1 MGKIA
6 DKRVRNYIE
15 KVKKKFNAQVILFGS
30 RTSKDAL
37 KESDY
42 DICVL
47 SDKFEGVPLR
57 KRLQELYLLMLKDP
71 FNADILAL
79 TPKEYEKLST
89 SITIYKTIK
98 QTGVIC

>member
-1 MGKIA
+1 MGKIT
-6 DKRVRNYIE
+6 DERVKKYIE

-42 DICVL
+42 DICVI
-47 SDKFEGVPLR
+47 SDKFEGIPLR
-57 KRLQELYLLMLKDP
+57 ERLQELYMMMLKDP

-79 TPKEYEKLST
+79 TPKEYKELSK